1 MQILSERHL
10 IESQHIQS
18 WKGLMNLIYLL
29 RIDSK
34 PPSDF
39 LSVAHSRPLS
49 ALGVFSHHCC
59 HVRELSLT
67 LGWIRKSVTSG
78 KKKYIVFHSSHHY
91 FHNKLP
97 KKKGAKKTTKRRFK
111 ILKCHILKDRM
122 LSIPSEEVNCESL

>member
-18 WKGLMNLIYLL
+18 WKGHMNIIYLL

-34 PPSDF
+34 SPSDF
-39 LSVAHSRPLS
+39 LSVPHSRPLS
-49 ALGVFSHHCC
+49 ALGIFSHHCC

-122 LSIPSEEVNCESL
+122 LNIPSEEVNCESL